1 MVQSDTSRARGN
13 LNMTL
18 GVDGVFNQ
26 AVAGMGYVRN
36 SNGTDE
42 ATTTW
47 AGILFIGANSVVN
60 LAFFNT
66 TDTGFTSVIDGAK
79 SSITLH
85 KIAAGSV

>member
-1 MVQSDTSRARGN
+1 
-13 LNMTL
+13 MTV

-42 ATTTW
+42 SSTTW
-47 AGILFIGANSVVN
+47 TGIIFIGANSVLN
-60 LAFFNT
+60 LAFLNES
-66 TDTGFTSVIDGAK
+66 DTGFTSVIDGAK